1 MKKVLSLG
9 LATALAVG
17 ALSGCGG
24 GKPAETTAAPAAAQT
39 TAAGAATETAA
50 ESASEVTEITWWAF
64 PTFGVDTGYE
74 QEVVDAFN
82 AAHSDIRV
90 KVEYIDFTSGPDKL
104 TAALTSGTAPD
115 VLFDAPGRIIEF
127 GEAGYLVSLDDILD
141 DLKGDL
147 TSQSL
152 VETCVGADGT
162 AWMYPISSSPFYMGL
177 NKEALEKADALQ
189 YVNLEGDRTW
199 TTENF
204 VKMCE
209 ALRDA
214 APTQVPGIVYC
225 GGQGGDQGTRALVN
239 NLYGSSI
246 VENSLRQTTLNLDTS
261 LKGYKKAIDELF
273 RDTDFIMAVNA
284 LNSMNDEN
292 EWKIKSELD
301 KTMKEFLTYRSEVRS
316 MSIRT
321 ISDISYGYD
330 RQEVELLNPKISS
343 LHQRYFSQGI
353 FEDNG
358 GLKGKWMP
366 TQYLD
371 RKGTREYYVY
381 SYGKQIMD
389 YYTNR
394 QVGTGIVS
402 IEESVLS
409 EICANGQVSRDRDIN
424 YLLITDADGRIISHY
439 DKDVIGSLADGYFEE
454 EDRMNPDSPHMVLMD
469 NYRKI
474 CNFLIELI
482 WHLDPS

>member
-39 TAAGAATETAA
+39 TAAGADAETTAG
-50 ESASEVTEITWWAF
+50 SASEVTEITWWAF

-82 AAHSDIRV
+82 AAHSDIKV

-115 VLFDAPGRIIEF
+115 ILFDAPGRIIEF
-127 GEAGYLVSLDDILD
+127 GEAGYLVSLDDILG
-141 DLKGDL
+141 DLKSDL

-246 VENSLRQTTLNLDTS
+246 VGSDGTWNIDANGVKALTL
-261 LKGYKKAIDELF
+261 LKEMYDNKSIDAGFDMAAADELQKF
-273 RDTDFIMAVNA
+273 QQETCAMTFCWGTSNAQNYALSDGESISVPFPSDDGVPALEYLVNGFCVFDNGDQAKADAAKKFIQFVCDDAT
-284 LNSMNDEN
+284 
-292 EWKIKSELD
+292 WGPKSV
-301 KTMKEFLTYRSEVRS
+301 VRS
-316 MSIRT
+316 GAFPVRT
-321 ISDISYGYD
+321 SFGDLYPD
-330 RQEVELLNPKISS
+330 NAEMTLLASWTKYYAPYYNTMDGFASMRKEWYNMLQKVLAGEDAQAMADAAVAASNAAM
-343 LHQRYFSQGI
+343 QG
-353 FEDNG
+353 
-358 GLKGKWMP
+358 
-366 TQYLD
+366 
-371 RKGTREYYVY
+371 
-381 SYGKQIMD
+381 
-389 YYTNR
+389 
-394 QVGTGIVS
+394 
-402 IEESVLS
+402 
-409 EICANGQVSRDRDIN
+409 
-424 YLLITDADGRIISHY
+424 
-439 DKDVIGSLADGYFEE
+439 
-454 EDRMNPDSPHMVLMD
+454 
-469 NYRKI
+469 
-474 CNFLIELI
+474 
-482 WHLDPS
+482 